1 MKALEP
7 TEKREGWGAFASSS
21 ASKSGGGGWGAFNSQ
36 ETSDKRAQEQVSR
49 ANKEREE
56 TAASIEAI
64 KEKRKYEEAIN
75 LGSQKAYPSLGSAA
89 AAPKPKTTLNFKA
102 VAEAAASSA
111 AEVEEEE
118 EWGEFT
124 SAPAVQKKSSVN
136 NFLDNFDDEEEE
148 EEEESEFNADIV
160 ATRRRGDKGI
170 W

>member
-7 TEKREGWGAFASSS
+7 TEKREGWSAFAP
-21 ASKSGGGGWGAFNSQ
+21 KSGGGSGSGWGAFSSQ

-89 AAPKPKTTLNFKA
+89 PKPKTTLNFKA
-102 VAEAAASSA
+102 VAEAAAASA

-118 EWGEFT
+118 EWGEFA
-124 SAPAVQKKSSVN
+124 SAPEPKKSIVAD
-136 NFLDNFDDEEEE
+136 FLDNFDDEEEE
-148 EEEESEFNADIV
+148 AEDEGSAAEFNAEII